1 MLMQVVLIHG
11 LSYGKDAE
19 EVKQFDVELRELN
32 AGDLIEAEQASERMV
47 MTPKGPALL
56 ASPATMGYEMMRR
69 SIASIGVI
77 QGPLSMALL
86 KTLHQ
91 DDLELLLTATNV
103 QSDAAIATVKQVID
117 EGR

>member
-1 MLMQVVLIHG
+1 MHIQLTHG
-11 LSYGKDAE
+11 LSYGKGDE

-56 ASPATMGYEMMRR
+56 ASPATMGYEMVRR
-69 SIASIGVI
+69 SIARIGII

-103 QSDAAIATVKQVID
+103 QSDAAMATVKQVID

>member
-1 MLMQVVLIHG
+1 MNIQLTHG
-11 LSYGKDAE
+11 LSYGKGAE

-47 MTPKGPALL
+47 MTPKGP
-56 ASPATMGYEMMRR
+56 GYEMMRR
-69 SIASIGVI
+69 SIAHIGII

-103 QSDAAIATVKQVID
+103 QSDTAIATVKQVID

>member
-1 MLMQVVLIHG
+1 MQIQLIHG
-11 LSYGKDAE
+11 LCYGQGDDM
-19 EVKQFDVELRELN
+19 VRQFDVELRELN
-32 AGDLIEAEQASERMV
+32 AGDLIEAEQASEKMV

-56 ASPATMGYEMMRR
+56 SSPAMMGYEMVRR
-69 SIASIGVI
+69 SIARIGVI

-91 DDLELLLTATNV
+91 DDLELLLKATNL
-103 QSDAAIATVKQVID
+103 QSDAAITTVNRVTD